1 MISVDMPEI
10 GLTIHEVLGG
20 DERDFQDLLQLH
32 AELFPQ
38 YVYYQP
44 YMQQRAKHPPK
55 VDPRLVEHWWL
66 VRIHGE
72 AAGARFFVYV
82 PGHNCGLGLA
92 VGIRPLFR
100 RAASGPYR
108 RLSELL
114 LLTSL
119 DYLQVD
125 AQAAG
130 KPAPFGM
137 VSEIEDY
144 VLASCVEY
152 GYIELPVDYEEPSV
166 VRRSTAADAL
176 LESEKLVFRPIALA
190 CLPLDKT
197 TFDPTD
203 PAMLTEAVQALLIDY
218 YGLAEDHPVTR
229 RVLDSIQ
236 ARKKT

>member
-10 GLTIHEVLGG
+10 GLAIYEVLGG
-20 DERDFQDLLQLH
+20 DERDLRDLLQLH

-38 YVYYQP
+38 YAYYQP
-44 YMQQRAKHPPK
+44 YMRQRAKLPPEADL
-55 VDPRLVEHWWL
+55 VLVEHWWL

-72 AAGARFFVYV
+72 AAGVRFFVYV
-82 PGHNCGLGLA
+82 PGRDCGLGLA
-92 VGIRPLFR
+92 IGIKPSFR

-114 LLTSL
+114 LMTSL

-130 KPAPFGM
+130 RPAPFGM

-144 VLASCVEY
+144 VLASCIEY

-166 VRRSTAADAL
+166 LRRSTVADAL
-176 LESEKLVFRPIALA
+176 LDSEELVSRPIALA

-197 TFDPTD
+197 TSDPTD
-203 PAMLTEAVQALLIDY
+203 PTVLAVAVQALLIDY
-218 YGLAEDHPVTR
+218 YGLAEDHPLTR
-229 RVLDSIQ
+229 RVLSSIQ